1 MIKFVLWMII
11 GMLLS
16 VSAVSAQAATDA
28 FEFESTNCPFTVPED
43 LTVECGYLIV
53 PEDRN
58 GDLTDTIR
66 LAVALYRSTSSE
78 PAPDPVVFLQGG
90 PGGGSIELLAGQIEN
105 FVRPI
110 LAERDLLVYD
120 QRGTG
125 LSQPALSCDGYLDLY
140 IQDLELN
147 LNPEEYA
154 QANLEMFAD
163 CRAQL
168 EADLGV
174 NTAAYTS
181 AASAADIRDLAAH
194 FGYEQVNLYGG
205 SYGTRLAQTVARDFP
220 EIVRSMV
227 LDGVIPVELNLYEQQ
242 SAKTKLALDALFA
255 ACSADVGCDTAFPNL
270 EQVFYD
276 TYAQLDVTPGELTIT
291 NPLTGDSYTVPIDGL
306 TFMSG
311 MFFALQTSQLIPTLP
326 QTIYAV
332 SEGDYSALE
341 FPLII
346 PFLIAGNVNVGM
358 FMSVNCHEELFTT
371 TPEAILEIYAET
383 PETEAF
389 GILAN
394 YGDPAVHQAMCEAW
408 GAAPAVAIDTEPVIS
423 DIPSLLLNGQF
434 DPATPPAWGELAR
447 ANLSNHF
454 YYVFPGLGHAESLSG
469 GCPFEIALQFLSD
482 PTTEPDASCID
493 EMSVSFVGAAGA
505 EPVTLDIPLV
515 ETTDDTIGYTALIP
529 EGWDELAPG
538 TFVNPENQFYTI
550 VVQITPTDNTALL
563 DLLKTQLN
571 QEDLAPFGDP
581 IVANEIEWTPY
592 YVEVQGLIAV
602 YIGLAEVDGSS
613 YLILVQ
619 APLDEAEA
627 AYEALFLPI
636 LNSFVAN

>member
-1 MIKFVLWMII
+1 MIKRMLWVLIAIM
-11 GMLLS
+11 LS
-16 VSAVSAQAATDA
+16 VATVSAQDYSL
-28 FEFESTNCPFTVPED
+28 EFEASDCPFAVPEE
-43 LTVECGYLIV
+43 LTIECGHLIV

-58 GDLTDTIR
+58 GDLSDTIR
-66 LAVALYRSTSSE
+66 LAVALYRSTNSE
-78 PAPDPVVFLQGG
+78 PAPDPVIFLQGG
-90 PGGGSIELLAGQIEN
+90 PGGGIVELLANQTEMFI
-105 FVRPI
+105 RPL
-110 LAERDLLVYD
+110 LAERDVLVYD

-125 LSQPALSCDGYLDLY
+125 LSEPALNCEGYLDLY
-140 IQDLELN
+140 TQDLELN
-147 LNPEEYA
+147 LSTEDYA
-154 QANLEMFAD
+154 QANLEMFTD

-181 AASAADIRDLAAH
+181 AASAADIRDLAAY

-227 LDGVIPVELNLYEQQ
+227 LDGVIPVELNLYDQQ
-242 SAKTKLALDALFA
+242 AAKAKLALDALFA
-255 ACSADVGCDTAFPNL
+255 ACGADVGCDTSFPNL

-276 TYAQLDVTPGELTIT
+276 TYAQLDQTPGELEIT
-291 NPLTGDSYTVPIDGL
+291 NPLDGQSYTVPIDGP

-346 PFLIAGNVNVGM
+346 PFLISENVNVGM

-371 TPEAILEIYAET
+371 TPEAMLAIYAET

-394 YGDPAVHQAMCEAW
+394 YGDPAVHVKMCEAW
-408 GAAPAVAIDTEPVIS
+408 GAAPALEIDTEPVITE
-423 DIPSLLLNGQF
+423 IPTLLLNGQF
-434 DPATPPAWGELAR
+434 DPATPPAWGEQVR
-447 ANLSNHF
+447 ANLANHF
-454 YYVFPGLGHAESLSG
+454 YYVFPGLGHAESVSG
-469 GCPFEIALQFLSD
+469 GCPLEIALQFLSD
-482 PTTEPDASCID
+482 PTTEPDSSCID
-493 EMSVSFVGAAGA
+493 EMRVSFVGAAGA

-515 ETTDDTIGYTALIP
+515 ETTNETMGYTALLP
-529 EGWDELAPG
+529 EGWNEVAPG
-538 TFVNPENQFYTI
+538 TFVNPDNQFYT
-550 VVQITPTDNTALL
+550 VVAQIAPVANDAIL

-571 QEDLAPFGDP
+571 EPDLAPSGDP
-581 IVANEIEWTPY
+581 IEANGIEWTPY

-602 YIGLAEVDGSS
+602 HMALAEADGST

-627 AYEALFLPI
+627 AYDALFLPI
-636 LNSFVAN
+636 LNSFMPN